1 MSNDRVSGTAKIG
14 TRTSRVVRVLRLIRI
29 IKLYKAIYEARQLQK
44 KKEAEAAFA
53 ERLQEMAKQSAME
66 TQIYPGNEDDEDSY
80 DDMEVGKKLSEKTT
94 RRVILLVLVMM
105 LVLPYLKVEDAQQ
118 FPTSAGYGAD
128 VINEAWIY
136 IFGHMPSK
144 AAI

>member
-44 KKEAEAAFA
+44 KKE
-53 ERLQEMAKQSAME
+53 EMAKQSAME

-80 DDMEVGKKLSEKTT
+80 DDMEACSLRCV
-94 RRVILLVLVMM
+94 
-105 LVLPYLKVEDAQQ
+105 
-118 FPTSAGYGAD
+118 
-128 VINEAWIY
+128 
-136 IFGHMPSK
+136 
-144 AAI
+144 